1 MTLGH
6 LYTHRTIQFYPPF
19 DILKRKLHTENQKLL
34 LYHPVDIGFEAL
46 DLYSHPRHFQE
57 QNLPLLQLLYT
68 AEENIHTSPFFHFVQ
83 SRNSQ
88 FPHSPVVDY
97 VLPPLHAGSILD
109 RDQFRRASFEI
120 SRLL

>member
-6 LYTHRTIQFYPPF
+6 SYTHRTVQSYPPF
-19 DILKRKLHTENQKLL
+19 DILKHKLHTENQKIL

-46 DLYSHPRHFQE
+46 DLYFRPRHLQE
-57 QNLPLLQLLYT
+57 QSPPLLQLLYT

-83 SRNSQ
+83 SHNSH